1 MCAQAVA
8 LPLWHFC
15 PCAFEKVER
24 IIHRQGHMLS
34 SRSPLLHP
42 QKACCHAHSC
52 QLVPVCLSVSITAGS
67 SPSANTAVLFSVLD
81 VDTCSDHPKIW
92 VNSFFF
98 FCQGGKKIKCMCT
111 DKQLQPHY
119 VLIFVCSAIL
129 FSAVISAAP
138 QTRAHA
144 PVSIVL
150 SLTSD
155 FESSYSCQRSLIFFF
170 SFSFLFRISPTY
182 MNKSSDKHGH
192 RKLTFCMKN
201 GMEGRKSV

>member
-67 SPSANTAVLFSVLD
+67 SPSANTAVWFSVLD

-92 VNSFFF
+92 VNSCFF
-98 FCQGGKKIKCMCT
+98 FCQGVKKIKCMCT
-111 DKQLQPHY
+111 DKQIQPHY

-155 FESSYSCQRSLIFFF
+155 FESSYSCQRSLIFF

-182 MNKSSDKHGH
+182 MNKSPDKHGH
-192 RKLTFCMKN
+192 RKLTFCVKN
-201 GMEGRKSV
+201 GMEGKKSV